1 MARTK
6 KSRGGDPFKL
16 RSGNS
21 PKKFIGKALGGLGR
35 AALGGIGNALGGS
48 RLFGGRRGDA
58 TASGDMMGGP
68 MMGVGP
74 LTKKRSKADK
84 NTINSLKNELMA
96 MKDPMESNRG
106 KNIVKKLRALGAD
119 PENFM

>member
-21 PKKFIGKALGGLGR
+21 PNKFIGGLVKNALGGLGK
-35 AALGGIGNALGGS
+35 AALGGIGNMLGGS

-58 TASGDMMGGP
+58 TASRDMANVSSMMGGP
-68 MMGVGP
+68 MMNTP
-74 LTKKRSKADK
+74 LTKKKKYK
-84 NTINSLKNELMA
+84 N
-96 MKDPMESNRG
+96 
-106 KNIVKKLRALGAD
+106 
-119 PENFM
+119 

>member
-21 PKKFIGKALGGLGR
+21 PNKFLGIGKALGGLGK
-35 AALGGIGNALGGS
+35 AALGGIGNMLGGS
-48 RLFGGRRGDA
+48 RLFGGRRGGA

-68 MMGVGP
+68 MMGMGP
-74 LTKKRSKADK
+74 LTKKKKYK
-84 NTINSLKNELMA
+84 N
-96 MKDPMESNRG
+96 
-106 KNIVKKLRALGAD
+106 
-119 PENFM
+119 